1 MKTLIMKLAGM
12 AAVAA
17 TILGPVPASAQSKG
31 AVVAWWDSNG
41 DSMGWGP
48 AFRPDSTYY
57 EPGTPLTPG
66 EIAGRAYRAR
76 TGHGVYD
83 KVEGPAFNRPAPR
96 VSRSYHHRRAG
107 RAPYVAH
114 R

>member
-1 MKTLIMKLAGM
+1 MIVRLSGM
-12 AAVAA
+12 AACVVLTA
-17 TILGPVPASAQSKG
+17 LGPAPAMAQSAN
-31 AVVAWWDSNG
+31 AVVAFDWRG

-83 KVEGPAFNRPAPR
+83 KVEGPAFDQRAYR
-96 VSRSYHHRRAG
+96 AQRAYHHRHAARE
-107 RAPYVAH
+107 
-114 R
+114 

>member
-17 TILGPVPASAQSKG
+17 TILAPASAQSKG
-31 AVVAWWDSNG
+31 TVVAWWDSKG

-57 EPGTPLTPG
+57 EPVTPLTPG

-96 VSRSYHHRRAG
+96 VSRSYHHRRAA
-107 RAPYVAH
+107 RALCRPSL